1 MRPFCPQVMVAAPRA
16 GAGGE
21 VEEVPHVLVG
31 RCHDGYHC
39 LLGDAAA
46 VFEPPFDADA
56 IVEEG
61 HDEGVDEAVAD
72 H

>member
-1 MRPFCPQVMVAAPRA
+1 
-16 GAGGE
+16 
-21 VEEVPHVLVG
+21 VLEARWR
-31 RCHDGYHC
+31 RCHC